1 MTEFTMV
8 TVKQQ
13 GSHGCFE
20 RFQGADGRQRIHH
33 GDFDAEAFAS
43 EQLWPDKEVTIEAAV
58 GPFSCLLRPISVL
71 RFWISEGLT
80 SSRISII
87 RGGILMSIGNFLEIL
102 SQAILA
108 GIILVWRLGVV
119 GLFCAVHA

>member
-1 MTEFTMV
+1 MEA
-8 TVKQQ
+8 VKQQ

-20 RFQGADGRQRIHH
+20 RFQGAEGRQRIYH
-33 GDFDAEAFAS
+33 GDCDAEAFAS
-43 EQLWPDKEVTIEAAV
+43 EQLWRDKDVTIETVV
-58 GPFSCLLRPISVL
+58 GPFSCLLWPIAVL

-80 SSRISII
+80 SSRILIL
-87 RGGILMSIGNFLEIL
+87 RGGILMSIGNFPEIL